1 MERSVSLE
9 TWSIR
14 RIDTVGEA
22 LAVGQKVL
30 VEFKEFDPRD
40 SCRSRLS
47 SSRARVVTP
56 RRSSQLLLHRVG

>member
-1 MERSVSLE
+1 LLHPVPDELVKVKFVLGS
-9 TWSIR
+9 
-14 RIDTVGEA
+14 
-22 LAVGQKVL
+22 QKVL